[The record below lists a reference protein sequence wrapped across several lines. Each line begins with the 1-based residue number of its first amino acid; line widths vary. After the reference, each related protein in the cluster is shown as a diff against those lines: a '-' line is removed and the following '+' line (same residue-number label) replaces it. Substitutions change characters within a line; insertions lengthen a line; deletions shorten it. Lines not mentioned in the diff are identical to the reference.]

1 QSDTNERDTS
11 QTPTSHM
18 ALAGDKV
25 CNRPPISTFSCSAPS
40 SRLSVNHIAAWLL
53 RYRVKHQSST
63 DNSEFRHRTL
73 RIVKPR

>member
-1 QSDTNERDTS
+1 
-11 QTPTSHM
+11 
-18 ALAGDKV
+18 V